1 MHFIFP
7 ELKALLTIS
16 FLIIIQS
23 VFAVSADSLKA
34 LLDNESSDSIKI
46 RLYIELGEAY
56 ETLNTD
62 SQLFYYKKA
71 EKQAMALAEKGSRYN
86 LLYAES
92 MNLQG
97 FYYAGKGEIEKATYC
112 FAVSLK
118 TSKELMQEGKDTE
131 IIGEATWGLSR
142 ALLNTASIRYLKS
155 DYTGAVT
162 HYQAAIYVKKQID
175 DKSGIALCIN
185 NIGLIYMAQG
195 MDDKAT
201 ASFQE
206 ALSMWAGMTGES
218 DENKSSEIKR
228 RMSMA
233 YLNLGII
240 QKNQKNYE
248 KAIEYYQLA
257 LDIRREMGDS
267 RAMSECYLNMGVAY
281 RNLGESDKAFIY
293 YDKALFV
300 FEKAGDKKAIMR
312 ANNNIGT
319 LFTESGNWEK
329 ALTYL
334 TTAYDYAIGSGDK
347 QAEAH
352 ILNNLADLYSKQ
364 NLFAKSLQASQRAFA
379 LADSIG
385 SLPEKVRSYYQMMEA
400 FAGTGKN
407 SEALY
412 YARKYISANDSLQGS
427 EKMKTIQEMES
438 RFQAEK
444 KQQEI
449 EKQKLTIRSNEEEM
463 KRKDAEAA
471 FQKIMLFSMLAV
483 LLLLVFLIWFIYRGY
498 RIKKKAHRDI
508 SLKNNQLEQA
518 QTEIMAQRDEIL
530 AQRDAISNQKVHLQ
544 KALDEQIDSIRYAQR
559 IQKALIPAFD
569 ILEEIIKENNPVISD
584 FAVYFRPKDIV
595 SGDFYWA
602 ARTGD
607 RLIFCVADCTG
618 HGVPGAFMSMLG
630 VSYLNE
636 IIQRH
641 NVHTAADIL
650 NELRA
655 SIVVSLRQQK
665 AEDGSLVKQFNPAI
679 PMNRDSLHEVKDGM
693 DISLCVLN
701 IRTRELQFAGAN
713 NSLYHISTENN
724 TNVLNEIKGDKM
736 PVGVYLR
743 MEPFT
748 NKIVNIGSG
757 DVLYL
762 LSDGFADQ
770 FGGGDYKKF
779 GMKRFRNLLEK
790 NAGETLEAQKK
801 VLDTTFSEWKEG
813 YQQLDDICIFSVRIN

>member
-1 MHFIFP
+1 MKRLFY
-7 ELKALLTIS
+7 
-16 FLIIIQS
+16 LIPMLVYAIT
-23 VFAVSADSLKA
+23 AVASTDSLQTLVAK
-34 LLDNESSDSIKI
+34 EKEDSVKI
-46 RLYIELGEAY
+46 RYYIELGEAF
-56 ETLNTD
+56 ETTNPD
-62 SQLFYYKKA
+62 SQIYYYQKA
-71 EKQAMALAEKGSRYN
+71 EHLALKRAEKGSRYN
-86 LLYAES
+86 LLLAES

-97 FYYAGKGEIEKATYC
+97 IYFTGKGDIGKASFC
-112 FAVSLK
+112 FALSLK
-118 TSKELMQEGKDTE
+118 TSKDLMKEGQDAG
-131 IIGEATWGLSR
+131 IINEATWGLSR
-142 ALLNTASIRYLKS
+142 ALLNVASVRYLKS
-155 DYTGAVT
+155 DYSGAIT
-162 HYQAAIYVKKQID
+162 HYQAAIYVKKQISD
-175 DKSGIALCIN
+175 QSGIALCIN

-195 MDDKAT
+195 LDDKAT

-206 ALSMWAGMTGES
+206 ALSVWSGMTGES
-218 DENKSSEIKR
+218 DESKGREIKR

-233 YLNLGII
+233 YLNLGVI

-257 LDIRREMGDS
+257 LDLRKELGDS

-293 YDKALFV
+293 YDKALYV

-329 ALTYL
+329 AKQYL
-334 TTAYDYAIGSGDK
+334 TTAFDYAIESGDR
-347 QAEAH
+347 QAQSH
-352 ILNNLADLYSKQ
+352 ILNNQADLYNKQ
-364 NLFAKSLQASQRAFA
+364 KLFALALQSSQRAYA
-379 LADSIG
+379 IADSIG
-385 SLPEKVRSYYQMMEA
+385 TLPEKVRSYYQMMEA
-400 FAGTGKN
+400 YAGSGKYN
-407 SEALY
+407 EAFL
-412 YARKYISANDSLQGS
+412 YARKYITSNDSLQGS

-471 FQKIMLFSMLAV
+471 FQKIMLISMLVV
-483 LLLLVFLIWFIYRGY
+483 LLLMVFLIWFIYRSY
-498 RIKKKAHRDI
+498 RIKKKAHREI
-508 SLKNNQLEQA
+508 SIKNNQLEQA
-518 QTEIMAQRDEIL
+518 QTEILAQRDEIL

-559 IQKALIPAFD
+559 IQKALIPAND
-569 ILEEIIKENNPVISD
+569 ILEEIITDNNTAISE

-602 ARTGD
+602 ARTED

-636 IIQRH
+636 IVQRH
-641 NVHTAADIL
+641 NVLTAADIL

-665 AEDGSLVKQFNPAI
+665 AEDGSLVKQFNPGI
-679 PMNRDSLHEVKDGM
+679 PINRDSLHDVKDGM

-701 IRTRELQFAGAN
+701 VVTGELQFAGAN
-713 NSLYHISTENN
+713 SSLYHISTQNN
-724 TNVLNEIKGDKM
+724 ATVVNEIKGDKM

-748 NKIVNIGSG
+748 NKPVTLAAG
-757 DVLYL
+757 DLLYMM
-762 LSDGFADQ
+762 SDGFADQ
-770 FGGGDYKKF
+770 FGGSDYKKF
-779 GMKRFRNLLEK
+779 GMKRLRNLLETYASTPL
-790 NAGETLEAQKK
+790 NEQKK
-801 VLDTTFSEWKEG
+801 ILDTAFTEWRSG
-813 YQQLDDICIFSVRIN
+813 YQQLDDICIFSVRIQ

>member
-1 MHFIFP
+1 MIRLFTLI
-7 ELKALLTIS
+7 LLSIS
-16 FLIIIQS
+16 AIT
-23 VFAVSADSLKA
+23 AAASADSLHT
-34 LLDNESSDSIKI
+34 LLANEKEDSIRI
-46 RLYIELGEAY
+46 RYFIELGEKY

-62 SQLFYYKKA
+62 SQLFYYQKA
-71 EKQAMALAEKGSRYN
+71 EHLSLKREEKGSRYN
-86 LLYAES
+86 LLYAEA

-97 FYYAGKGEIEKATYC
+97 IYYSGKGDIRKASYC

-118 TSKELMQEGKDTE
+118 TSRDLMKEGKDAA
-131 IIGEATWGLSR
+131 IINEATWGLSR
-142 ALLNTASIRYLKS
+142 ALLNVASVRYMQS
-155 DYTGAVT
+155 DFSGAIT
-162 HYQAAIYVKKQID
+162 HYQAAMYVKKQIGD
-175 DKSGIALCIN
+175 QSGIALCIN

-206 ALSMWAGMTGES
+206 ALSMWSGMTGES
-218 DENKSSEIKR
+218 EESKNREIKR

-233 YLNLGII
+233 YINLGVI
-240 QKNQKNYE
+240 QRNQKNFE

-257 LDIRREMGDS
+257 LDLRKELGDS

-281 RNLGESDKAFIY
+281 RNLGETDKAFIY
-293 YDKALFV
+293 YDKALYV

-319 LFTESGNWEK
+319 LFTESEDWDK
-329 ALTYL
+329 ALNYL
-334 TTAYDYAIGSGDK
+334 STAYDYAVESGDR

-352 ILNNLADLYSKQ
+352 ILNNLADLFNRQKQ
-364 NLFAKSLQASQRAFA
+364 FAKSLQKSQRAFA
-379 LADSIG
+379 IADSIG
-385 SLPEKVRSYYQMMEA
+385 SLPEKVRSYYQMMDAYAGSGKYNEA
-400 FAGTGKN
+400 FK
-407 SEALY
+407 
-412 YARKYISANDSLQGS
+412 YARKYITSNDSLQGT

-438 RFQAEK
+438 RYQAEK

-449 EKQKLTIRSNEEEM
+449 EKQKLIIRSNEEEM

-471 FQKIMLFSMLAV
+471 FQKIMLDSMLVV
-483 LLLLVFLIWFIYRGY
+483 LLLMVVLVWFIYRSY
-498 RIKKKAHRDI
+498 RIKKKAHLEI
-508 SLKNNQLEQA
+508 SIKNNQLEQA
-518 QTEIMAQRDEIL
+518 QTEILAQRDEIL
-530 AQRDAISNQKVHLQ
+530 AQRDAISNQKLHLQ

-559 IQKALIPAFD
+559 IQKALIPAYD
-569 ILEEIIKENNPVISD
+569 ILEEIIKENNPAITE

-602 ARTGD
+602 ARTEN

-655 SIVVSLRQQK
+655 SIVVSLKQQK
-665 AEDGSLVKQFNPAI
+665 SEDGTLLKQFNPGI
-679 PMNRDSLHEVKDGM
+679 PVNRDSLHEVKDGM

-701 IRTRELQFAGAN
+701 ISTGELQFAGAN
-713 NSLYHISTENN
+713 NSLYHITNENN
-724 TNVLNEIKGDKM
+724 THVLNEIKGDKM
-736 PVGVYLR
+736 PVGVYFR
-743 MEPFT
+743 MESFT
-748 NKIVNIGSG
+748 NKTIHTRQG
-757 DVLYL
+757 DILYMM
-762 LSDGFADQ
+762 SDGFADQ
-770 FGGGDYKKF
+770 FGGSDYKKF

-790 NAGETLEAQKK
+790 NAGSSLEEQKK
-801 VLDTTFSEWKEG
+801 ILDAAFTEWKEG
-813 YQQLDDICIFSVRIN
+813 YQQLDDICIFSVRMN